1 MTCFRF
7 GIRDLLWAMVVV
19 GLAVGWWVEHRKLQ
33 TRQNWWADHVNQY
46 HSGSITEYKRLMER
60 ENPPWHRD

>member
-1 MTCFRF
+1 MTHLRF

-19 GLAVGWWVEHRKLQ
+19 GMGLGWWSEHRKLQ
-33 TRQNWWADHVNQY
+33 ARQGWWADHVNQY

-60 ENPPWHRD
+60 EYPPWRN